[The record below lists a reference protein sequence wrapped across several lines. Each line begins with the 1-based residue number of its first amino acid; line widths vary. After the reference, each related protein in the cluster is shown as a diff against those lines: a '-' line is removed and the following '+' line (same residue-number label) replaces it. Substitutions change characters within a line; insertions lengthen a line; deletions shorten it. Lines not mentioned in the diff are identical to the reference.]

1 MNNGHN
7 DTKNKVHFEQ
17 LTINCTFQAKL
28 KLTSFSF
35 IFYFKMWRSF
45 LNVFFFFFSLLSA
58 SFLPFFLSFPPV
70 FIHNCCLFSSHT
82 ATTAQQVRVL
92 YCTVKKRNFSTTTI
106 ARGQASRCHSL
117 GEPSLPTLPFSSSY
131 YIIAG
136 LAGSIQ
142 CIVVSVLLWRMC
154 SDSAVRVFITM
165 ARLFPVPMS
174 LSLSLSP
181 SLSV

>member
-1 MNNGHN
+1 M
-7 DTKNKVHFEQ
+7 
-17 LTINCTFQAKL
+17 
-28 KLTSFSF
+28 
-35 IFYFKMWRSF
+35 
-45 LNVFFFFFSLLSA
+45 FFFFFSLLSA

-106 ARGQASRCHSL
+106 ARGQASRSHSL
-117 GEPSLPTLPFSSSY
+117 GEPSLPTIPFSSSY

-181 SLSV
+181 SVSV